1 LLQSEAAAAE
11 ERIRGD
17 DSEAR
22 HEDVEAGVP
31 SSEAVREPRAK
42 RLPRVPPTAN
52 ALRCERVMGFYDV
65 LNTLAL

>member
-31 SSEAVREPRAK
+31 SSEAVREPKGKEVAEGATDGEC
-42 RLPRVPPTAN
+42 LD
-52 ALRCERVMGFYDV
+52 ALRCESDGI
-65 LNTLAL
+65 L